1 MIKSENKKI
10 LKATSILTVAD
21 FIGKIFDFIRIIL
34 ITSFFSPAIF
44 GIYSLAI
51 DTNVFFSCFI
61 LPGLS
66 SIIIKY
72 FPEYVQ
78 KNRKK
83 AAKFFSTV
91 FFILILKSIILAFLI
106 YIASNYIALYYL
118 KPELD
123 GLIKYSSILIILIPL
138 NVSLQQFVNSS
149 ELFLINGLSRIICSI
164 SGLFFLILFYLL
176 GYNEYSLIISYLL
189 SNLLQIIVLLY
200 PMRKYF
206 TFSSFQ
212 IDKEIL
218 KYWYPLVLANLMKNI
233 SGNLHTFIIGRF
245 VDKEGIGLFKIA
257 EKSVNIGFSFVDP
270 YINSIQVIAFN
281 TFNKSKERFI
291 QIINVHNKFSSF
303 LITFTAIIG
312 LLGAK
317 FFFQL
322 LYGDDYLLA
331 LPYFIY
337 FLLAGVMGASNLS
350 FLRPI
355 LFAHKKTNHYFKFI
369 TIYSIIQL
377 FFLVILTIKFQIW
390 GIIYA
395 LIIGRMIG
403 TIMGIIICRRL
414 EKKLKIVPIVFPA
427 ALWSF
432 LFFLSEILNYIYH
445 IETKNYIYFS
455 SSILFLII
463 MQQAKFIKFSE
474 IYKYLKY
481 KKIKD

>member
-189 SNLLQIIVLLY
+189 
-200 PMRKYF
+200 
-206 TFSSFQ
+206 
-212 IDKEIL
+212 
-218 KYWYPLVLANLMKNI
+218 
-233 SGNLHTFIIGRF
+233 GNLHTFIIGRF

-312 LLGAK
+312 LLGPK
-317 FFFQL
+317 
-322 LYGDDYLLA
+322 
-331 LPYFIY
+331 
-337 FLLAGVMGASNLS
+337 
-350 FLRPI
+350 

-414 EKKLKIVPIVFPA
+414 EKKLKIMPIVFPA

>member
-189 SNLLQIIVLLY
+189 
-200 PMRKYF
+200 
-206 TFSSFQ
+206 
-212 IDKEIL
+212 
-218 KYWYPLVLANLMKNI
+218 
-233 SGNLHTFIIGRF
+233 GNLHTFIIGRF

-414 EKKLKIVPIVFPA
+414 EKKLKIMPIVFPA

-432 LFFLSEILNYIYH
+432 LFFLSQILNYIYH